1 MTRSRTRRWWW
12 GFALFSAFL
21 VAGLVRISMVT
32 LELEDQN
39 RLARAE
45 TVQREQLRD
54 ALWTLDGWL
63 GQVLGDEA
71 SRPSGSDWF
80 APLPGQQFATPLVG
94 DSCALFNFRFESD
107 PSSGHTNLAP
117 TIPPETPP
125 ASGKGAS
132 PTQLADAA
140 QWFDSND
147 IAQVYQQAESLA
159 CTVLE
164 LPQQAD
170 AGQLGAVQVQ
180 EAQMESAPPS
190 QQRAR
195 VQQGSSGPRT
205 TTALDP
211 QVLLPPSPPVPQSA
225 EAFHPT
231 GQSEGG
237 QTAGPIGYG
246 NPVQSLDIESQSRRN
261 ISALKARS
269 QRQSKEDASLFNRT
283 DPRIEETGVL
293 FPTWRRGAV
302 GLELLFLRRILGA
315 DGVIV
320 QGIVADWPTL
330 ERELLAVAG
339 PILPG
344 LHLEPLEGSAIGD
357 LRWVGSALG
366 TIPVGLAL
374 PPVELPAA
382 AALTPARL
390 ALALT
395 WLAVLGAIAVAF
407 ASLRASVAFGE
418 RRSRFASAVTH
429 ELRTPLTTFQLYSEM
444 LADGMVAD
452 PEQRRQYLET
462 LRGES
467 QRLSGLVE
475 SVLAYARLEEG
486 RESRRRETIPAG
498 ALLERGRARFAEILA
513 RAGLELAVDVEAEVA
528 ETPLFTDPDAVGQ
541 IIGNLVENAAK
552 YAREGEPPRV
562 EITAARPAASGAR
575 SGNASRSG
583 GARRRSAAERGGPIE
598 ISVRDFGPGIAP
610 EDAKRVFA
618 PFDRAGRESGNLP
631 GAGLGL
637 SIARALARDLGGD
650 LRLDETVSPGAR
662 FVLTLPAGP

>member
-1 MTRSRTRRWWW
+1 VTRSRSRRWWW

-32 LELEDQN
+32 LELEEQN

-45 TVQREQLRD
+45 TRQREQLRD

-71 SRPSGSDWF
+71 SRPSAGDWF
-80 APLPGQQFATPLVG
+80 APLPGQAFATPLVG

-107 PSSGHTNLAP
+107 PLNGLTNFSP

-125 ASGKGAS
+125 ESGKGA
-132 PTQLADAA
+132 TAQQLADTS
-140 QWFDSND
+140 QWIASND
-147 IAQVYQQAESLA
+147 LSQVYQEAEMLA

-164 LPQQAD
+164 LPQQVD
-170 AGQLGAVQVQ
+170 AGQLGAVQI
-180 EAQMESAPPS
+180 ELDPGG

-195 VQQGSSGPRT
+195 MQQQGAAPPQTSPGIGSAPEAQILVLPGAPPPP
-205 TTALDP
+205 AP
-211 QVLLPPSPPVPQSA
+211 QVRPSQGAGTQSA
-225 EAFHPT
+225 GA
-231 GQSEGG
+231 
-237 QTAGPIGYG
+237 IGYG
-246 NPVQSLDIESQSRRN
+246 NPVQTLDVESQSRRN

-269 QRQSKEDASLFNRT
+269 QRQAKEDAALFNRP

-315 DGVIV
+315 DGVLV
-320 QGIVADWPTL
+320 QGIAADWATL
-330 ERELLAVAG
+330 ERELLALAT

-344 LHLEPLEGSAIGD
+344 LHLEPLEGNEVGD
-357 LRWVGSALG
+357 LRWVGSSLG

-382 AALTPARL
+382 AELTPARL

-444 LADGMVAD
+444 LADGMVVD
-452 PEQRRQYLET
+452 PEQRKQYLET

-475 SVLAYARLEEG
+475 SVLAYARLEDG

-498 ALLERGRARFAEILA
+498 ALLEHSRARWQECLA
-513 RAGLELAVDVEAEVA
+513 RAGLELAVEVEDG
-528 ETPLFTDPDAVGQ
+528 ETPLFTDPEAVGQ
-541 IIGNLVENAAK
+541 ILGNLVENAAK
-552 YAREGEPPRV
+552 YAREGEPKRV
-562 EITAARPAASGAR
+562 EITVARPAKGGAR
-575 SGNASRSG
+575 SGANGGDRADGSSARSG
-583 GARRRSAAERGGPIE
+583 PLE
-598 ISVRDFGPGIAP
+598 IAVRDFGPGIAP
-610 EDAKRVFA
+610 ENAKRIFS
-618 PFDRAGRESGNLP
+618 PFDRAGRESGTLP

-662 FVLTLPAGP
+662 FVLTLPGGS